1 MSANAAASFTDTLR
15 RAHLL
20 EPAQLDELTRTLAT
34 QPTEPCVLAEAGGER
49 AGPPG
54 SLKNWEQGRRL
65 PQLDAAYRLAR
76 AVGVSLDEL
85 AGQVFEEGAPAKSD
99 GRAEGKPAPK
109 RRVGRGRK
117 GG

>member
-1 MSANAAASFTDTLR
+1 M
-15 RAHLL
+15 
-20 EPAQLDELTRTLAT
+20 
-34 QPTEPCVLAEAGGER
+34 PTEAAGKLAMGQRLQRLRQAAGLSQSQLAR
-49 AGPPG
+49 AAGVPPG

-65 PQLDAAYRLAR
+65 PQLDAACRLAR

-85 AGQVFEEGAPAKSD
+85 AGRVFEEGAPAKSD
-99 GRAEGKPAPK
+99 GRVEGKPTPK